1 MKTDEIFIGRD
12 SIVDSFVRSYEF
24 PFQALSNI
32 KDEILRLGPTLGDD
46 YEQYKPDVWIHKSV
60 KLSEF
65 VTIEGPA
72 IIDSEAQ
79 IRPGAYI
86 RGNVIIGKRCVFGN
100 SCEIKNSILYDDVQ
114 VPHFNYVG
122 DSILGNHSHMGA
134 GAIISNLKND
144 KKNVVIRHL
153 EDKID
158 TGLRKVGAFIGDNV
172 DIGCN
177 SVLNPGT
184 IVAPRTK
191 VYPLTMVRGYIR
203 SDVIVKNMNDIVDRR

>member
-1 MKTDEIFIGRD
+1 M
-12 SIVDSFVRSYEF
+12 
-24 PFQALSNI
+24 
-32 KDEILRLGPTLGDD
+32 GDD

-60 KLSEF
+60 NLSEF

-72 IIDSEAQ
+72 IIDSEAE

-184 IVAPRTK
+184 TVAPRTK

>member
-1 MKTDEIFIGRD
+1 ML
-12 SIVDSFVRSYEF
+12 FVVS
-24 PFQALSNI
+24 
-32 KDEILRLGPTLGDD
+32 T
-46 YEQYKPDVWIHKSV
+46 
-60 KLSEF
+60 
-65 VTIEGPA
+65 
-72 IIDSEAQ
+72 
-79 IRPGAYI
+79 
-86 RGNVIIGKRCVFGN
+86 
-100 SCEIKNSILYDDVQ
+100 
-114 VPHFNYVG
+114 
-122 DSILGNHSHMGA
+122 
-134 GAIISNLKND
+134 KND